1 MHRSVGKE
9 TRLMSLCFLL
19 FLVLFITGCM
29 NNEGSHNQQTT
40 DRESKIPSDIAKVT
54 PETDVHPPQ
63 LYSNEWNEPVP
74 LPSSINTAGAE
85 DSAYILPDGNTLY
98 FFFTPDVRVPVEKQV
113 LDDVTGIYVAIME
126 NGTWS
131 SPKRVV
137 LQDTGK
143 LALDGAEFV
152 LGNTMWFASAREGY
166 TGVHWFT
173 AEFQNGKW
181 SNWKNADFNPAYN
194 VGELHITS
202 NGTELY
208 FHSERDGGKGGLDV
222 WVSKK
227 EINEWH
233 EPENVAA
240 VNTPGDEGW
249 PFVNEDETELWI
261 SREYGLWR
269 SKKVAG
275 QWTEPELII
284 SPLAGECSL
293 DATGNIYF
301 THHFYKDDT
310 MIEAD
315 IYVAYRK

>member
-1 MHRSVGKE
+1 MHRSAGNKPQLTILGV
-9 TRLMSLCFLL
+9 LL
-19 FLVLFITGCM
+19 FLVLFITGCV
-29 NNEGSHNQQTT
+29 NNEGSHNQQTL
-40 DRESKIPSDIAKVT
+40 DRESKIPSDIVKVT
-54 PETDVHPPQ
+54 PEIDVHPPQ
-63 LYSNEWNEPVP
+63 LYSDEWNEPVP

-85 DSAYILPDGNTLY
+85 DSAFILPDGNTLY

-137 LQDTGK
+137 LQDPGK

-173 AEFQNGKW
+173 AEFLNGKW

-194 VGELHITS
+194 VGELHITI

-227 EINEWH
+227 ENNEWH

-249 PFVNEDETELWI
+249 PFVNHGGTELWI

-269 SKKVAG
+269 SKKIAG

-293 DATGNIYF
+293 DASGNIYF

>member
-1 MHRSVGKE
+1 MHRSVGNE
-9 TRLMSLCFLL
+9 PRLMILGVLL
-19 FLVLFITGCM
+19 FLVLFITGCV
-29 NNEGSHNQQTT
+29 NNEGSHNQQTL

-63 LYSNEWNEPVP
+63 LYSDEWNEPIP

-131 SPKRVV
+131 NPKRVV
-137 LQDTGK
+137 LQDKGK

-208 FHSERDGGKGGLDV
+208 FHAERDGGKGGLDV

-227 EINEWH
+227 ENNEWH

-249 PFVNEDETELWI
+249 PFVNTDGTELWI

-275 QWTEPELII
+275 LWTEPELVI

-293 DATGNIYF
+293 DAKGNIYF

>member
-1 MHRSVGKE
+1 MHRSGGNE
-9 TRLMSLCFLL
+9 PRLMILGVLL
-19 FLVLFITGCM
+19 FLVLFITGCV
-29 NNEGSHNQQTT
+29 NNEGSHNQQTL

-63 LYSNEWNEPVP
+63 LYSDEWNEPVP

-85 DSAYILPDGNTLY
+85 DSAYIMPDGNTLY

-131 SPKRVV
+131 SPKRIV
-137 LQDTGK
+137 LQDPGK

-166 TGVHWFT
+166 IGVHWFT
-173 AEFQNGKW
+173 AEFLNGKW

-249 PFVNEDETELWI
+249 PFVNQEGTELWI

-293 DATGNIYF
+293 DASGNIYF

-315 IYVAYRK
+315 IYVVYRK

>member
-1 MHRSVGKE
+1 MHRSAGNKPQLTVLGV
-9 TRLMSLCFLL
+9 LL

-137 LQDTGK
+137 LQNPGK

-173 AEFQNGKW
+173 AEFLNGKW
-181 SNWKNADFNPAYN
+181 GNWKNADFNPAYN

-227 EINEWH
+227 ENNEWH
-233 EPENVAA
+233 EPENVAT
-240 VNTPGDEGW
+240 VNTPGNEGW
-249 PFVNEDETELWI
+249 PFVNQEGTELWI

-284 SPLAGECSL
+284 SSLAGECSI
-293 DATGNIYF
+293 DVSGNIYF

>member
-9 TRLMSLCFLL
+9 PRLMILCFLL
-19 FLVLFITGCM
+19 FLVLFITGCV
-29 NNEGSHNQQTT
+29 NNKMSHNQQTT

-54 PETDVHPPQ
+54 PETDVNPPR
-63 LYSNEWNEPVP
+63 LYSDEWNEPVP

-137 LQDTGK
+137 LQNPGK

-173 AEFQNGKW
+173 AEFLNGKW
-181 SNWKNADFNPAYN
+181 SNWKNADFTPAYN

-249 PFVNEDETELWI
+249 PFVNHGGTELWI

-269 SKKVAG
+269 SKKIAG

-293 DATGNIYF
+293 DASGNIYF